1 MQQTSDIDR
10 IALLLTGLGSELT
23 EPALANLDSARA
35 EKVRA
40 RLKVMEADPPET
52 DVLNEVMDDF
62 SVFMKFALQTANA
75 PSNWADD
82 EFGVVEGELDSSD
95 DGVPLKG
102 AKLKIFQPTDDP
114 VEDLQRLEAG
124 QIAGAIADEVPR
136 TIGIV
141 LSCLSQA
148 KTAEVLGLLP
158 DDLQSQAFLALQKN
172 KISSPELI
180 ARVAKTTVQKAALIQ
195 PGEFESN
202 DSDQQMADLLRSMPK
217 ETRNRLMQHL
227 EESEPEMA
235 ERLRDLLYVFDDVL
249 LYDNRSVQK
258 LLAQI
263 ETPVLISALQDV
275 DAAVNDRI
283 FDNLSKRAKLS
294 LNEEIE
300 FARRASDAE
309 VIQARKTI
317 AKVIAQLDRDGEMV
331 EQ

>member
-10 IALLLTGLGSELT
+10 IALLLTSLGSELA
-23 EPALANLDSARA
+23 EPALANLDPERA
-35 EKVRA
+35 EKIRA
-40 RLKVMEADPPET
+40 RLKVMEADPPEVE
-52 DVLNEVMDDF
+52 VLNEVMDDF

-75 PSNWADD
+75 PSNWADEAFD
-82 EFGVVEGELDSSD
+82 DVDGGANLSD
-95 DGVPLKG
+95 DGMPVKS

-124 QIAGAIADEVPR
+124 QIAGAITDEVPR
-136 TIGIV
+136 TMGIV
-141 LSCLSQA
+141 LACLNQS

-180 ARVAKTTVQKAALIQ
+180 ARVASMTVKKAALIQ
-195 PGEFESN
+195 PGEFESS
-202 DSDQQMADLLRSMPK
+202 DTDQQMADLLRSMPK
-217 ETRNRLMQHL
+217 ETRNRLMEHL

-263 ETPVLISALQDV
+263 ETPILISALQDA

-283 FDNLSKRAKLS
+283 FENLSKRAKLS

-309 VIQARKTI
+309 VLQARKTI
-317 AKVIAQLDRDGEMV
+317 ATAIAQLDRDGEMV